1 MLKNKIMFPLTSTN
15 ILYQRSLPYPSDI
28 FFHESVTF
36 NLSSLHWTYTHV
48 IHKITLPIKAQNISL
63 TNDVFHGTHFP
74 SSSTPSMSHRR
85 PCVSHKGTKDSA
97 TVTDWMLHTARV
109 SETQAHFLCGRGSFI
124 IPSRWTETDRPH
136 WGSVLK
142 RLQHFL
148 LSLSCLS
155 SYLKDNNFFV
165 YFTVTSIPCCLKL
178 VFFLVVFIVTSLGCD
193 RPSHFGEA
201 HYI

>member
-15 ILYQRSLPYPSDI
+15 ILYQRSPPYPSDI

-109 SETQAHFLCGRGSFI
+109 SETQAHFFMWSWQFHHSLQMNRDRQASLGLSSKKTAALSSFFVM
-124 IPSRWTETDRPH
+124 S
-136 WGSVLK
+136 L
-142 RLQHFL
+142 L
-148 LSLSCLS
+148 LSQ
-155 SYLKDNNFFV
+155 
-165 YFTVTSIPCCLKL
+165 
-178 VFFLVVFIVTSLGCD
+178 
-193 RPSHFGEA
+193 RQ
-201 HYI
+201 